1 MQRVVPRFLA
11 QRGSRRTIKLTRTT
25 TESITNC
32 ISRSQALASKYFS
45 CYRVSPTTVKLR
57 IPEGETCSVRTI
69 INDDFSS
76 IRMLVGN
83 LASRSA
89 DQPAALGLGYHL
101 KSLGIK
107 ARRRDMNG
115 LSQCARDIAETF
127 PNIVVVKLYGLMA
140 AWVCGH
146 SQQEEQFITDIMQ
159 SEYFADD
166 VPQIVHIFDE
176 LRCTGPI
183 SVQPFRSSLRLIFED
198 VTPFFDSERKK
209 LKEFPEMPM
218 IERRLVEYVKRKRP
232 VPGYAMVPKRT
243 NVKDRLE
250 RLARARDDAERFAP
264 HMEIVTEGSTMTEC
278 EAEPIPNLMRQSK
291 YAEVVSMASAAL
303 AQNPRNNDM
312 LFHRAMALFK
322 MEKYDDAIA
331 DCTRLI
337 NMLSTYGVRQFRAGL
352 WEMVGQRQCAAE
364 DIERQ
369 AT

>member
-1 MQRVVPRFLA
+1 MPGFLA

-25 TESITNC
+25 PESITNC
-32 ISRSQALASKYFS
+32 ISRSRELASKYFS
-45 CYRVSPTTVKLR
+45 CYKVSPTTIKLR

-69 INDDFSS
+69 INDDFSG

-83 LASRSA
+83 LINGSY
-89 DQPAALGLGYHL
+89 DTPEPLGLGYNL
-101 KSLGIK
+101 KVLGIK

-115 LSQCARDIAETF
+115 LCESAIKMTDTF
-127 PNIVVVKLYGLMA
+127 PNIMIVRLYGLMG

-146 SQQEEQFITDIMQ
+146 RQRAEQFITDIMQ
-159 SEYFADD
+159 GEYFADD
-166 VPQIVHIFDE
+166 MPQIVRIFDE
-176 LRCTGPI
+176 LRCTSPI
-183 SVQPFRSSLRLIFED
+183 SVHPFRSSLRLLFED
-198 VTPFFDSERKK
+198 VAPFFDSDRKRP
-209 LKEFPEMPM
+209 KEFPEMPI
-218 IERRLVEYVKRKRP
+218 IERRLVRYVKRKRP
-232 VPGYAMVPKRT
+232 VPGYAMAPKR
-243 NVKDRLE
+243 NNIKDRLE
-250 RLARARDDAERFAP
+250 RLSRTHDDAERFPP
-264 HMEIVTEGSTMTEC
+264 HMEIVTEGSTMTEG

-322 MEKYDDAIA
+322 MGKYDDAIA

-352 WEMVGQRQCAAE
+352 WEMVGQRQFAAD

-369 AT
+369 GS